1 MKDSRSADLRVR
13 VQPGTV
19 KRYGAQLQAF
29 SDWAV
34 QHVFGYDEDIYT
46 MSGEDLCSAL
56 CAYVQYQYVTGLPFQ
71 HGLDLL
77 AGVQMLRPEVSL
89 AIRPA
94 WQMQRQWSKLTPVGT
109 RPPMPEQIMLALAAA
124 AWTLGLRRVAAVIVL
139 MYHCLLR
146 PNEAASCQRSQLL
159 LPDDICPGSTGATVA
174 LPQTKTA
181 DRGPR
186 LQSVSIHD
194 STVIEL

>member
-1 MKDSRSADLRVR
+1 
-13 VQPGTV
+13 
-19 KRYGAQLQAF
+19 
-29 SDWAV
+29 
-34 QHVFGYDEDIYT
+34 
-46 MSGEDLCSAL
+46 MSGDVLCSAL
-56 CAYVQYQYVTGLPFQ
+56 CAYVQYQYVMGSPFQ

-109 RPPMPEQIMLALAAA
+109 RPPMPEQVMLALAAT
-124 AWTLGLRRVAAVIVL
+124 AWTLDLKRVAAVIVL

-146 PNEAASCQRSQLL
+146 PNEAASCQRAQLL
-159 LPDDICPGSTGATVA
+159 LPEDICPGSTEAAIA

-181 DRGPR
+181 DRGAR
-186 LQSVSIHD
+186 LQSVSIDD
-194 STVIEL
+194 STVTALLCRVFGSDPPQRGLIAGGSRGLQLFFER